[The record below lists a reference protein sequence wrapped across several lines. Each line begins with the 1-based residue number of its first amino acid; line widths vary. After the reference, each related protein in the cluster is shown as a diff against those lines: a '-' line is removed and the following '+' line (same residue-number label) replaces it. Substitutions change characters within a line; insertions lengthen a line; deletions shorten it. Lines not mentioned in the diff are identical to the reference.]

1 MTAVVRT
8 IEEREMLA
16 LGPVSRPLKLVSR
29 GLLVMF
35 GVLGLCLAVVP
46 WQQNTDARGRVTAYA
61 PTERQQ
67 MIEAPIEGRLVRWYV
82 TEGSRVSKGDP
93 LLDIADN
100 DPEIVSRLGA
110 ERDAVLGRIKAAEAR
125 VTAIGDR
132 IVALRSS
139 RTSAVSAADARIRM
153 AEQRRTGTEQALA
166 AAEASSR
173 VATLNYERQRSL
185 FDQGLTSKR
194 ALELAEADEVRGR
207 TEVDRARAAQ
217 SAARSEVDAVLSD
230 LGKVGN
236 DAFASVSDAEAARAS
251 AESEIASGKAE
262 LSRIDVRLARQ
273 QTQHVRAPADGT
285 VLHAL
290 ARVGGEV
297 VKAGDPLL
305 TFVPAIHDRAV
316 ELWVSGND
324 INLVHP
330 GESVRLQFE
339 GWPAF
344 QFAGWPSTAL
354 GTFPGK
360 VAYVDSATLDP
371 KGRFRVVVV
380 PMDPDNWP
388 TEERLR
394 QGTRVNG
401 WILLGRVKL
410 GYELWRQFNGF
421 PPEWVTDEGAD
432 GKSDKDKDKDAK
444 QAGSKQGG
452 SKP

>member
-1 MTAVVRT
+1 MSATVRSE
-8 IEEREMLA
+8 IEREMIT
-16 LGPVSRPLKLVSR
+16 LGPVSRPMQVFSR
-29 GLLVMF
+29 GLLVLF
-35 GVLGLCLAVVP
+35 VALALSLSLVP

-67 MIEAPIEGRLVRWYV
+67 VIEAPIEGRLVRWYV
-82 TEGSRVSKGDP
+82 TEGSRVTKGEP

-100 DPEIVSRLGA
+100 DPEIVSRLSA
-110 ERDAVLGRIKAAEAR
+110 ERDAVLSRIKAAEAR
-125 VTAIGDR
+125 VTAISDR

-153 AEQRRTGTEQALA
+153 AEQRKTATDQALA
-166 AAEASSR
+166 AAEANSKA
-173 VATLNYERQRSL
+173 ATLNYERQRSL

-194 ALELAEADEVRGR
+194 AVELAEADEVRGR
-207 TEVDRARAAQ
+207 TEVDRARATQ

-316 ELWVSGND
+316 ELWVAGND

-360 VAYVDSATLDP
+360 VAYVDSATQDP
-371 KGRFRVVVV
+371 KGRFRVVIV
-380 PMDPDNWP
+380 PLEPDTWP
-388 TEERLR
+388 AEDRLR

-421 PPEWVTDEGAD
+421 PPEWVQDD
-432 GKSDKDKDKDAK
+432 GGDAKSGKDKDPKA
-444 QAGSKQGG
+444 GG

>member
-1 MTAVVRT
+1 MTSRT
-8 IEEREMLA
+8 RTPEELEMLA
-16 LGPVSRPLKLVSR
+16 LGKVEGSLRLFSR
-29 GLLVMF
+29 GLLLLF
-35 GVLGLCLAVVP
+35 TLLGLSLAFVP

-67 MIEAPIEGRLVRWYV
+67 VIEAPIEGRLVRWYV
-82 TEGSRVSKGDP
+82 TEGSRVAKGDP

-100 DPEIVSRLGA
+100 DPEIVSRLQA

-125 VTAIGDR
+125 VTAISDR

-153 AEQRRTGTEQALA
+153 AEQRKTATDQALA
-166 AAEASSR
+166 AAEASSKA
-173 VATLNYERQRSL
+173 ATLNYERQKSL
-185 FDQGLTSKR
+185 FDEGLTSKR
-194 ALELAEADEVRGR
+194 AVELAEADEVRGR
-207 TEVDRARAAQ
+207 TEVDRARATQ
-217 SAARSEVDAVLSD
+217 SAARSEVEAILSD

-262 LSRIDVRLARQ
+262 LSRIDVRLSRQ

-324 INLVHP
+324 INLVHS
-330 GESVRLQFE
+330 GEAVRLQFE

-360 VAYVDSATLDP
+360 VAYVDSATQDP
-371 KGRFRVVVV
+371 KGKFRVVVV
-380 PMDPDNWP
+380 PLDPDNWP
-388 TEERLR
+388 TEDRLR

-421 PPEWVTDEGAD
+421 PPEWVADEAGDKAT
-432 GKSDKDKDKDAK
+432 KDKESKSGA
-444 QAGSKQGG
+444 SKQ
-452 SKP
+452 